1 MHISWLGTTAVKL
14 IARPLSE
21 DVLITIDTY
30 KPEKGNFPRSFTP
43 NIALFTRGDKE
54 MATLSGDPFILTA
67 PGECEVKGVLISAI
81 PGDAAN
87 TTILRLD
94 AEQLSVGHLGLIKKA
109 LTNEQLEM
117 LGGVDILFVPVGGGK
132 TYDSEMAIKMINEI
146 EPRIVIPMAFYSD
159 TDPDLAAV
167 DGFLKEMGAS
177 KGSEEKKVILKKKD
191 LPTEDMQVIVL
202 GKE

>member
-14 IARPLSE
+14 IARPVSE
-21 DVLITIDTY
+21 DVLVTIDTY

-43 NIALFTRGDKE
+43 NIALFTRGEKD

-67 PGECEVKGVLISAI
+67 AGECEVKGVLISAI
-81 PGDAAN
+81 PGDAEN

-109 LTNEQLEM
+109 LSNEQLEM